1 MKKYLIVFFVL
12 TYITTW
18 SQISSGFKVG
28 LNFSTIRGPLETDD
42 NGKEVESN
50 SFGTGFHV
58 GAAINYKVTDL
69 FGARLEILFSQKGTS
84 YSYDGQSYFV
94 LNTEAGRKIVTTG
107 NRKMDLSLTN
117 AYIDLP
123 LIAYFKLGS
132 KIEVSGGIGLGF
144 LVASSATGEMTY
156 SGQASN
162 GAPVEKFI
170 IGLDNNYF
178 KDEIGEIDLTDAT
191 IRTLNGETSKIPRNA
206 GAYFEYTDA
215 MKGSAFN
222 VIDLSLNAGLSY
234 FINRGL
240 YFGLRLNYGLS
251 DVSNKDFD
259 VSKVK
264 LNGDQLIKQ
273 DDKDTNLAIQAS
285 IGFSF

>member
-1 MKKYLIVFFVL
+1 MVFFVL
-12 TYITTW
+12 IYATSW

-28 LNFSTIRGPLETDD
+28 LNFSTIRGPLEKDD
-42 NGKEVESN
+42 NGKEVETN

-69 FGARLEILFSQKGTS
+69 FGARLEVLFSQKGTS
-84 YSYDGQSYFV
+84 YSFDGQSYYV
-94 LNTEAGRKIVTTG
+94 LNTELGRQIVTTG
-107 NRKMDLSLTN
+107 NRKIDLAITN

-123 LIAYFKLGS
+123 LMAYFKLGD
-132 KIEVSGGIGLGF
+132 KIEISGGVGLGF
-144 LVASSATGEMTY
+144 LVGSSASGEMTY
-156 SGQASN
+156 SGEASN
-162 GAPVEKFI
+162 GAPLEIFTTN
-170 IGLDNNYF
+170 LDFNYS
-178 KDEIGEIDLTDAT
+178 KDKIGEADLTDA
-191 IRTLNGETSKIPRNA
+191 IVRTVNGESTKIPKTA
-206 GAYFEYTDA
+206 GAYFEYTDE

-222 VIDLSLNAGLSY
+222 VIDLSLNAGLSF

-251 DVSNKDFD
+251 DVSNKNFD

-264 LNGDQLIKQ
+264 LNGNKFIPL
-273 DDKDTNLAIQAS
+273 DDKDTNLTIQAS